1 MLRTQDGGEGAG
13 RRRSERGRE
22 RVVGCERADTAER
35 SKRVQRP
42 PLDFV
47 HPLPNLVTSLSC
59 RASGLSCPPCP
70 SPPPWIS
77 PSSRI
82 SSQAPRSPHCH
93 FYYAR
98 DPPTLLPPD
107 ATSRDMHR
115 TSTPHT
121 YSPSDR
127 RARTRSHLPHPN
139 CPSFLPCHGTTL
151 STRVS
156 SPLCRRLTTHS
167 PRSCR
172 RGGLLG
178 LSVRSGS
185 NTSCYLSA
193 PGRCG

>member
-82 SSQAPRSPHCH
+82 SSQAPRSSGYH
-93 FYYAR
+93 FDHAR
-98 DPPTLLPPD
+98 DSAHCCLPTRRVGTCTGQVLP
-107 ATSRDMHR
+107 
-115 TSTPHT
+115 TPTRLPIGGLALGVTCHT
-121 YSPSDR
+121 P
-127 RARTRSHLPHPN
+127 TVH
-139 CPSFLPCHGTTL
+139 
-151 STRVS
+151 
-156 SPLCRRLTTHS
+156 
-167 PRSCR
+167 RSCR
-172 RGGLLG
+172 ATAQRFLLAC
-178 LSVRSGS
+178 RPR
-185 NTSCYLSA
+185 YA
-193 PGRCG
+193 AA